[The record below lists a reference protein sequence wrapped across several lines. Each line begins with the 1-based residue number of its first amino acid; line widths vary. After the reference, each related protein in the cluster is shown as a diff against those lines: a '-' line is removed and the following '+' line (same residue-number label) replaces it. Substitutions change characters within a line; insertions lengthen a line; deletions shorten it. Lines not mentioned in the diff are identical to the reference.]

1 MKPLHLLPL
10 LFLFFSCAEQET
22 IVETETPELVE
33 KELDA
38 PAFQALLDSADLK
51 GAILVYDLANDQYH
65 SNNYEWAKAGHLP
78 ASTYKIPNS
87 IIGLETGVAEDDSTI
102 FEWDGEPKMFARW
115 EQDLIFKDAFHF
127 SCVPCYQD
135 LARNIGV
142 EAMNEHLTKFEYGNK
157 MIDLT
162 NLDMF
167 WLEGDFEIS
176 QFGQIE
182 FLKKLHLSE
191 LLITERTEKIIKRM
205 IVIDQEEDYVL
216 RGKTGWSRQDD
227 IDNGWFVG
235 YIEVEGKIYFFATNI
250 EPKNNAEFDVN
261 AFFKIRMAITMEALR
276 ELEIIK

>member
-1 MKPLHLLPL
+1 MKPLHLIPI
-10 LFLFFSCAEQET
+10 LFLFFSCTEQET
-22 IVETETPELVE
+22 IVEPDAPAIVE
-33 KELDA
+33 REIDA
-38 PAFQALLDSADLK
+38 PAFQTLIDSADLI
-51 GAILVYDLANDQYH
+51 GSILVYDLEADQFYSNDF
-65 SNNYEWAKAGHLP
+65 EWAKAGHLP

-87 IIGLETGVAEDDSTI
+87 IIGLETGAAEDDSTI

-142 EAMNEHLTKFEYGNK
+142 KAMNEHLTKFEYGNK
-157 MIDLT
+157 MIDST

-182 FLKKLHLSE
+182 FLKRLHLSE
-191 LLITERTEKIIKRM
+191 LPISERTEKIIKRM

-216 RGKTGWSRQDD
+216 RGKTGWSRQNE

-235 YIEVEGKIYFFATNI
+235 YIEVQDKTYFFATNI
-250 EPKNNAEFDVN
+250 EPKNYDELDVN
-261 AFFKIRMAITMEALR
+261 AFFSIRMDITLNALE
-276 ELEIIK
+276 ELDII